1 MKKNYIIK
9 AVLFTLIFIL
19 LFAYVSKV
27 VTYPSDYRNYQWI
40 GGFYEEEEGSLDAVY
55 IGSSNCYAFWNS
67 MTAWNEY
74 GIAVYPYS
82 CNAMSFLATEYLIK
96 ETRKTQPDALF
107 VVNIN
112 TISETTVT
120 IEKVHHLLDYMPMSL
135 NKLELID
142 ALADAGDFTT
152 EEKMECIVPMLRYHG
167 RWSDLSKRDFKYKVN
182 GMKGS
187 SAYSTF
193 LNSYVDITDRYVLT
207 DKTADIPEIYAEAL
221 TSLLDY
227 CDEEKV
233 KVLFVTVPRAE
244 KDEERLSQINQLN
257 AMIEERGYDTLY
269 LMDQTDEMGM
279 DITTDFYNRNHTN
292 VHGSIKYTQY
302 LSEYL
307 IENYGFEDKRFDEAY
322 KSWDKGYKKYSKK
335 IAPYVLDIELDAK
348 HRDYSLAKPAKLSAK
363 ASEEEVK
370 LTWKAVEGVKE
381 YAIYRKEGEK
391 GPWQKLTVTTK
402 TTYKD
407 DLTIGDEY
415 LDATASLAVEES
427 DEPQEPTIYT
437 YTVVPYYRQS
447 GEKYY
452 GNFEYLGVSVEVQ

>member
-1 MKKNYIIK
+1 MKKSYIIK

-19 LFAYVSKV
+19 LFAYISKV

-40 GGFYEEEEGSLDAVY
+40 GGFYEEEEESLDAVY
-55 IGSSNCYAFWNS
+55 IGSSNCYAFWDS
-67 MTAWNEY
+67 MTAWDEY
-74 GIAVYPYS
+74 GIAVFPYS

-142 ALADAGDFTT
+142 ALAEAGDFTT

-187 SAYSTF
+187 SVYSTF

-207 DKTADIPEIYAEAL
+207 DETADIPEMYEKAL

-269 LMDQTDEMGM
+269 LMDQTDEMGI

-335 IAPYVLDIELDAK
+335 RSV
-348 HRDYSLAKPAKLSAK
+348 
-363 ASEEEVK
+363 
-370 LTWKAVEGVKE
+370 
-381 YAIYRKEGEK
+381 YRKFS
-391 GPWQKLTVTTK
+391 TK
-402 TTYKD
+402 
-407 DLTIGDEY
+407 
-415 LDATASLAVEES
+415 
-427 DEPQEPTIYT
+427 
-437 YTVVPYYRQS
+437 
-447 GEKYY
+447 
-452 GNFEYLGVSVEVQ
+452 